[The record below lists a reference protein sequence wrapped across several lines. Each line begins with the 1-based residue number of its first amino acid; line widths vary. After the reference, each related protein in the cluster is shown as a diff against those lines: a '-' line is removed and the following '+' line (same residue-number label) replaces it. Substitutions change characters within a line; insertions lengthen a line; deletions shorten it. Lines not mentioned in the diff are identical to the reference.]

1 MGRGKKTPPE
11 VIYAV
16 MVSWSITDN
25 LSETAEKLNM
35 PVTTVKGIVDKNK
48 DKEEFVKLRNEK
60 KNEFADKATKIIDN
74 AMLLLDRRFN
84 RAIEQE
90 ENLDVLID
98 EIYSTPK
105 EELSQDEKNR
115 LVQKVRALQLQDV
128 KAITTAVGTLFDKR
142 ALAEG
147 KPTANVQFD
156 VGDDKLKKLAE
167 LAGYVRK

>member
-48 DKEEFVKLRNEK
+48 DKEEFVKLRNDK
-60 KNEFADKATKIIDN
+60 KNEFVDKASKIIDK
-74 AMLLLDRRFN
+74 AMNRLEQDIDDEEKNIPVNHLTTVIGTLTDKKLLL
-84 RAIEQE
+84 
-90 ENLDVLID
+90 
-98 EIYSTPK
+98 
-105 EELSQDEKNR
+105 
-115 LVQKVRALQLQDV
+115 
-128 KAITTAVGTLFDKR
+128 
-142 ALAEG
+142 EG